1 MNSKQIQNIIYTA
14 AKNNLVTPASTVFAT
29 QFDNVVN
36 KVLSIQDDDDAVT
49 NVLCN
54 YFLSL
59 GLKEIVDN
67 DLVDLKYDK
76 DLEKR
81 INEAISSLQ
90 KIESLSSSQSY
101 LIDYIKNQTI
111 KIATSKQQN
120 IDFID
125 DTDTSQDININ
136 TFVQS
141 FNSIFDKQDISSILN
156 FIQINGFQQLYINQ
170 INDGQEPILLFKLI
184 YDEINSKENQEL
196 VSQQAE
202 AKSFYKLAIS
212 IDDEQ
217 LKQNCQFL
225 SDSKIEF
232 PVKDKSTIVIS
243 RFKQF
248 NVDLTIGNKT
258 IKTVN
263 DLFTTVIRNEDFISD
278 LNDEEVSD
286 IKKKLLNGLKDA
298 TKTLNAVLGFPDI
311 IKDDKLTAEEILN
324 LTINKT
330 VLEQQFNRKFIELI
344 EIFFK
349 RSDVNLYKKTE
360 LFDTLYDGVYDDFK
374 EVFDEDI
381 KPSVDTGYKMTENV
395 DLFWDSVVKLQEGL
409 EDNSKIKDCF
419 QKFGETVFNCDN
431 YMISLKILFTFFYN
445 VSGKRTPYMTILY
458 ISATMTDDI
467 FGNTW
472 NAISSGIKQGFK
484 NLF

>member
-1 MNSKQIQNIIYTA
+1 MNSKQLQNIIYTA
-14 AKNNLVTPASTVFAT
+14 AKNNIVTNGSTTFAI
-29 QFDNVVN
+29 QFNNVVDTA
-36 KVLSIQDDDDAVT
+36 LSQQNDFVQMAKT
-49 NVLCN
+49 LSN

-59 GLKEIVDN
+59 DLTEIVDN

-76 DLEKR
+76 DLERR
-81 INEAISSLQ
+81 INETISNLQ
-90 KIESLSSSQSY
+90 KIEALSSTQSY
-101 LIDYIKNQTI
+101 LIDYIKKQVI
-111 KIATSKQQN
+111 KLSVKQQN
-120 IDFID
+120 IGYTD
-125 DTDTSQDININ
+125 DSDTSEDIDVN
-136 TFVQS
+136 TFIQT
-141 FNSIFDKQDISSILN
+141 FNNILDKQDISSILN
-156 FIQINGFQQLYINQ
+156 FIQTNGFQQLYINQ

>member
-1 MNSKQIQNIIYTA
+1 MNSKQLQNIIYTA
-14 AKNNLVTPASTVFAT
+14 AKNNIVTNGSTTFAI
-29 QFDNVVN
+29 QFNNVVDTA
-36 KVLSIQDDDDAVT
+36 LSQQNDFVQMAKT
-49 NVLCN
+49 LSN

-59 GLKEIVDN
+59 DLTEIVDN

-76 DLEKR
+76 DLERR
-81 INEAISSLQ
+81 INETISNLQ
-90 KIESLSSSQSY
+90 KIEALSSTQSY
-101 LIDYIKNQTI
+101 LIDYIKKQVI
-111 KIATSKQQN
+111 KLSVKQQN
-120 IDFID
+120 IGYTD
-125 DTDTSQDININ
+125 DSDTSEDIDVN
-136 TFVQS
+136 TFIQT
-141 FNSIFDKQDISSILN
+141 FNNILDKQDISSILN
-156 FIQINGFQQLYINQ
+156 FIQTNGFQQLYINQ

-243 RFKQF
+243 KFKQF

-263 DLFTTVIRNEDFISD
+263 DLFTTIIRNDDFISD
-278 LNDEEVSD
+278 LKDEEIND
-286 IKKKLLNGLKDA
+286 IKKKLLDGLKDA

-311 IKDDKLTAEEILN
+311 IKGDNLTAEEILN
-324 LTINKT
+324 LTISKT
-330 VLEQQFNRKFIELI
+330 VLEQDFSRKFIELI

-349 RSDVNLYKKTE
+349 PSDIELYKKTVV
-360 LFDTLYDGVYDDFK
+360 FDTLYDGVYQDFK
-374 EVFDEDI
+374 DVFDEDI
-381 KPSVDTGYKMTENV
+381 NPSIDTGYKMTENV
-395 DLFWDSVVKLQEGL
+395 NLFWNSVAKLQQNLDE
-409 EDNSKIKDCF
+409 NYKIKDCF

-431 YMISLKILFTFFYN
+431 YMITLKILFTFFYN
-445 VSGKRTPYMTILY
+445 ISGEKTPYMTMLY
-458 ISATMTDDI
+458 ISATITDSI
-467 FGNTW
+467 FGDTW
-472 NAISSGIKQGFK
+472 STISKGIKQGIK